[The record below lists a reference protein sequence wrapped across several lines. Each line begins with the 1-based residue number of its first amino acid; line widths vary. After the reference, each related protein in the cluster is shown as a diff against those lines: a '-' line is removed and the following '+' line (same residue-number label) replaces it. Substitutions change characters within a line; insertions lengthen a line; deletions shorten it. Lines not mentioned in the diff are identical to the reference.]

1 MWLPKLVTRPFCVAY
16 QKCECVRSLGCSFWY
31 DCLLEK
37 LSEKGFSALLIPTP
51 NHLGTND
58 VNGEMMVVHGEWDDD
73 WSVSPTK
80 AVT

>member
-1 MWLPKLVTRPFCVAY
+1 MGVVDKKLVTRPFCFVLPTRNVSVTEA
-16 QKCECVRSLGCSFWY
+16 QGGSFWY

-58 VNGEMMVVHGEWDDD
+58 VSGRNDGNSW
-73 WSVSPTK
+73 
-80 AVT
+80 

>member
-1 MWLPKLVTRPFCVAY
+1 
-16 QKCECVRSLGCSFWY
+16 
-31 DCLLEK
+31 LLEE
-37 LSEKGFSALLIPTP
+37 LSEKGFSALLIPTS

-58 VNGEMMVVHGEWDDD
+58 GKGEMMVIHGEWND

>member
-1 MWLPKLVTRPFCVAY
+1 
-16 QKCECVRSLGCSFWY
+16 
-31 DCLLEK
+31 LLEK